1 MTDQNHSS
9 EPFDIPAKPAP
20 KLLSM
25 TKQFFHME
33 AAGGILLMIAAIF
46 ALVIANSP
54 FHDVYHYILNDVQ
67 FTVGFLGT
75 SMGDFLIQKPLL
87 LWINDGF
94 MAIFFFLVGLE
105 IKREVL
111 RGELSSRERA
121 LLPLLAAIGGM
132 VVPALIYWLINQH
145 HPENLRGW
153 AIPTAT
159 DIAFALGILALVGTR
174 APTSLKVLLL
184 AIAILDDLG
193 AVLIIAFF
201 YTTTINIMPLLVSFA
216 AFAVLMI
223 LNRMGVVRIA
233 AYILIGFI
241 LWVAM
246 LKSGVHATI
255 AGVMTAMTIPLSCAR
270 MPSRK
275 PLEKLEHA
283 LHPWVAYGIMPL
295 FALAN
300 AGVSFA
306 GMQPSHLTEP
316 VTLGIMVGLV
326 LGKIIGVFSMI
337 AMAVTSGLCPKPE
350 GASWLQ
356 IFGLSC
362 LCGIGFTM
370 SLFIGELAFD
380 DTLRQAEIRLG
391 VLGGSIIAAILAF
404 GIFSIRRKSTTI

>member
-1 MTDQNHSS
+1 MTDINHSQS
-9 EPFDIPAKPAP
+9 SSSP
-20 KLLSM
+20 KIFAM
-25 TKQFFHME
+25 TRAFFQTE
-33 AAGGILLMIAAIF
+33 AAGGILLMIAAIL
-46 ALVIANSP
+46 ALAVANSP
-54 FHDVYHYILNDVQ
+54 FYDVYHYILNDVK

-75 SMGDFLIQKPLL
+75 TMGDFLIQKPLL

-111 RGELSSRERA
+111 RGELSSRDRA

-132 VVPALIYWLINQH
+132 IVPALIFWLTNQH

-159 DIAFALGILALVGTR
+159 DIAFALGVLALVGTR
-174 APTSLKVLLL
+174 APVSLKILLL
-184 AIAILDDLG
+184 AIAIIDDLG

-201 YTTTINIMPLLVSFA
+201 YTSTINMVPLLISVV
-216 AFAVLMI
+216 AFLGLVI
-223 LNRMGVVRIA
+223 LNRTGVMRIA
-233 AYILIGFI
+233 PYILLGFV

-255 AGVMTAMTIPLSCAR
+255 AGVMTAMTIPLSCAKY
-270 MPSRK
+270 PSRK

-283 LHPWVAYGIMPL
+283 LHPWVAFGIMPL
-295 FALAN
+295 FAFAN

-306 GMQPSHLTEP
+306 GIEMAHLFEP
-316 VTLGIMVGLV
+316 VTFGIMGGLV
-326 LGKIIGVFSMI
+326 LGKMIGVFAMI
-337 AMAVTSGLCPKPE
+337 AMAVISGLCQKPE
-350 GASWLQ
+350 GATWLQ
-356 IFGLSC
+356 ILGLAC

-391 VLGGSIIAAILAF
+391 VLGGSIISALLAF
-404 GIFSIRRKSTTI
+404 GIFSMGQKR